1 MIDSETRT
9 LDQALEFAVGAI
21 AEGDPGRGRAALTWV
36 LERDP
41 ANSAAWIWMA
51 CCVTDESERQE
62 CYRRASSLPG
72 MDASGAEVS
81 TGS

>member
-1 MIDSETRT
+1 MLDSESRT

-41 ANSAAWIWMA
+41 ENTAAWIWMA
-51 CCVTDESERQE
+51 CCVSDEDSRQE
-62 CYRRASSLPG
+62 CYRRASSRL
-72 MDASGAEVS
+72 GAAGEGEL
-81 TGS
+81 TGA